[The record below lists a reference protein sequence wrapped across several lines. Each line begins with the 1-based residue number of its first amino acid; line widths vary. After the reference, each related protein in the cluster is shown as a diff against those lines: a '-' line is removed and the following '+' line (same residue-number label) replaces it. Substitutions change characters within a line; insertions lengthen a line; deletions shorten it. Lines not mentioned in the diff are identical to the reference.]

1 MSSLGRRIA
10 IARRARGL
18 TQRRL
23 ADHFNIRPA
32 AVSQWENDQTRPD
45 SARLA
50 ELAKMLGSTV
60 EYLETGLPP
69 SVQAGAAAPRHGSA
83 MGASE
88 DARPPPARAARYGER
103 TLPIYGAGPG
113 GAEGFVRHDPAQA
126 VDWGYTPPE
135 LIGVRDAFGL
145 YVEGDSMA
153 DAGLAEGTLV
163 HVHPHRR
170 PRPGQFCVLVRTDG
184 GPLIKR
190 YIGLRNG
197 KMVLAQSNP
206 PTELD
211 IPETQVRAIFLIT
224 SAVFA

>member
-10 IARRARGL
+10 LGRKGRNM
-18 TQRRL
+18 TQKQL

-50 ELAKMLGSTV
+50 ELAKVLGSTV

-69 SVQAGAAAPRHGSA
+69 GPPSPSILQRPNPPIEDVLPHG
-83 MGASE
+83 
-88 DARPPPARAARYGER
+88 ARAVRYGER
-103 TLPIYGAGPG
+103 TLPIFGAGQA
-113 GAEGFVRHDPAQA
+113 GAEGFVNHDPSQA
-126 VDWGYTPPE
+126 VDWSYTPPE

-145 YVEGDSMA
+145 YVDGDSMT
-153 DAGLAEGTLV
+153 DAGLPEGTLV

-170 PRPGQFCVLVRTDG
+170 PRPGQFCVVVKTDG
-184 GPLIKR
+184 SVFIKR
-190 YIGLRNG
+190 YVGLRGG
-197 KMVLAQSNP
+197 KMLLVQSNP
-206 PTELD
+206 AREID

>member
-10 IARRARGL
+10 LARRARGM

-50 ELAKMLGSTV
+50 ELAKVLGSTV

-69 SVQAGAAAPRHGSA
+69 HAQGGAQGGSLMPRSSAPH
-83 MGASE
+83 E
-88 DARPPPARAARYGER
+88 DVVPRAVRYGER
-103 TLPIYGAGPG
+103 TLPIYGAGQ
-113 GAEGFVRHDPAQA
+113 GAADGFVSHEPSRA
-126 VDWGYTPPE
+126 VDWSYTPPE

-145 YVEGDSMA
+145 YVDGDGMT
-153 DAGLAEGTLV
+153 DAGLPEGTLV

-184 GPLIKR
+184 AALIKR
-190 YIGLRNG
+190 YLGLRSG
-197 KMVLAQSNP
+197 KLALAQSNP
-206 PTELD
+206 AKELE

>member
-10 IARRARGL
+10 MARRARGM

-50 ELAKMLGSTV
+50 ELAKILGSTV
-60 EYLETGLPP
+60 EFLETGLPP
-69 SVQAGAAAPRHGSA
+69 SAQGAVVPRLGAPPA
-83 MGASE
+83 EAQ
-88 DARPPPARAARYGER
+88 PPPPRTARYGER
-103 TLPIYGAGPG
+103 TLPIYGAGPE
-113 GAEGFVRHDPAQA
+113 GAAGFVNHDPSQA
-126 VDWGYTPPE
+126 VDWSYTPPE

-145 YVEGDSMA
+145 YVDGDSMT
-153 DAGLAEGTLV
+153 DAGLPEGTLV

-170 PRPGQFCVLVRTDG
+170 PRPGQFCVLVRTDS

-190 YIGLRNG
+190 YVGLRGG
-197 KMVLAQSNP
+197 KMVVAQSNP
-206 PTELD
+206 AKELD
-211 IPETQVRAIFLIT
+211 IPEVQVRAIYLIT